1 MIFDCKENLA
11 NYRGLG
17 KNYATAI
24 DFLLNTD
31 LAALEPGKIEI
42 DGKEVYANVL
52 SYETIPWEEAK
63 YEAHEHYTDI
73 QYMITGNEV
82 MTYAPKKNLIPKN
95 EYNPV
100 KDVINYT
107 NDVRGIDLLTPPDM
121 YAIFLPQDAHKVK
134 SMADKPEVIKKIVVK
149 IKID

>member
-1 MIFDCKENLA
+1 MIFDCKEKLDS
-11 NYRGLG
+11 YKGLG

-24 DFLLNTD
+24 EFLQKTD

-52 SYETIPWEEAK
+52 SYETIPWEDAK
-63 YEAHEHYTDI
+63 YEAHEHYADI
-73 QYMITGNEV
+73 QYMISGSEV
-82 MTYAPKKNLIPKN
+82 MTYAPKKILTEKD

-100 KDVINYT
+100 KDVVHYT
-107 NDVRGIDLLTPPDM
+107 NDVRGMDLLTPPDS
-121 YAIFLPQDAHKVK
+121 YAIFLPQDGHKVK
-134 SMADKPEVIKKIVVK
+134 SMAEKPEVIKKIVVK